1 MAVVSQPMQIYRV
14 GAGRIASSALFLALM
29 LAAPAA
35 LVLGRAL
42 PAHGLGLVLRLAAA
56 TACVVLVP
64 GGIFV
69 RALGRPHTF
78 GVAIAASFAW
88 SLAAV
93 AGALAVTFAVDGTI
107 DTTVWLLAGFSGVCL
122 VPALLRAPVP
132 SERSERITIAGVAGA
147 AALFAGAVWWTS
159 NTIYGDALF
168 HLGRVRKLDSF
179 DLTSL
184 SVVDEFKNGGLHP
197 GYAFPAWHAAVALVA
212 RLADVDPATAMLHM
226 PAILTPLAVVLA
238 YAAGAAL
245 FRSYGGGVAVAAA
258 QVGLIGF
265 SRAGTGSFDFLALP
279 PTVARALII
288 PALLALVF
296 SLAAGGR
303 RRQVLSISAASIVLA
318 LVHPTYAF
326 FAAVP
331 LVGFLLARAVLAPRL
346 WRENLRI
353 AASVP
358 AVLIPAGL
366 YALWLKPIVDE
377 TVSHRPDAA
386 ERRRAIAHYGQQI
399 DVVHGLLRLA
409 PETISR
415 GGAVAVAGLIA
426 IPAAALAGTRR
437 WAAYVLGASL
447 AVLALVL
454 VPWAFDNLSDAVSV
468 SQARRLAIFLPIPF
482 AVAGSGEHPR
492 PLSPRRLPGRVRSR
506 RSPTARL
513 PRRVLVLPRRGRAA
527 LAGLAR
533 SGRSGGGLIAA
544 AVVRRGVPLGE
555 PIWTAAVALAL
566 VAPIGLAGLAYLE
579 RDDPDRLRLTP
590 GLVHAL
596 RTKVPEKDVVF
607 SDLETSY
614 RIEAYAPVYVS
625 VAPPAHVAD
634 TKDNYPY
641 ERREDV
647 IKFLRSGSVAI
658 PRRYHA
664 DWIVVAKRPRHHR
677 PAEGLLGLALRSLPR
692 HEAFAT
698 RERERGLAHVL
709 LLVERVDLQD
719 VRTVRERSRVER
731 VREIELVA
739 APTTR
744 LVLERPRR
752 VNEVE

>member
-1 MAVVSQPMQIYRV
+1 MAVVSQSMRIYRV
-14 GAGRIASSALFLALM
+14 RVGRIGSSALFLALV

-35 LVLGRAL
+35 LLLGRAL
-42 PAHGLGLVLRLAAA
+42 PPHGLGLVLRLTAAS
-56 TACVVLVP
+56 ACVLLVP

-69 RALGRPHTF
+69 RALSRPHTF

-88 SLAAV
+88 SLAAL
-93 AGALAVTFAVDGTI
+93 AGALALTFALDGTI
-107 DTTVWLLAGFSGVCL
+107 ETTLWLIAGFAGVSL
-122 VPALLRAPVP
+122 VPALLRAPVHSEE
-132 SERSERITIAGVAGA
+132 SERVTIAGVAA
-147 AALFAGAVWWTS
+147 AATVFAGAVWWTS
-159 NTIYGDALF
+159 NSIYGDALF
-168 HLGRVRKLDSF
+168 HLGRVRKLETL

-184 SVVDEFKNGGLHP
+184 GVVNEFRQGGLHP
-197 GYAFPAWHAAVALVA
+197 GYAFPVWHSGVALVA
-212 RLADVDPATAMLHM
+212 RLADVDPTVVMLHL

-245 FRSYGGGVAVAAA
+245 FRSYGAGVATAAA
-258 QVGLIGF
+258 QVGLLGF

-279 PTVARALII
+279 PTVARALIA

-303 RRQVLSISAASIVLA
+303 RRQVLSISAASIALA

-331 LVGFLLARAVLAPRL
+331 LAGFLLVRVVLAPTL

-353 AASVP
+353 AAALP
-358 AVLIPAGL
+358 AVLLPAGL

-386 ERRRAIAHYGQQI
+386 ERRRAIAHYAGQI
-399 DVVHGLLRLA
+399 DVWHGLLRLA

-415 GGAVAVAGLIA
+415 GGAIAVAGLIA

-447 AVLALVL
+447 TVLTIVL
-454 VPWAFDNLSDAVSV
+454 VPWTFDYFTDVVSV

-482 AVAGSGEHPR
+482 AVAGAASLLGRYRLAGCLAAFGSGG
-492 PLSPRRLPGRVRSR
+492 LLQLAYPGEFSYF
-506 RSPTARL
+506 
-513 PRRVLVLPRRGRAA
+513 LVVGGPPWPVWLA
-527 LAGLAR
+527 LAGA
-533 SGRSGGGLIAA
+533 GVGLVAA
-544 AVVRRGVPLGE
+544 AIVRRGVAEGA
-555 PIWTAAVALAL
+555 PIWTAAVALSL
-566 VAPIGLAGLAYLE
+566 VAPVALAGLAYLQ
-579 RDDPDRLRLTP
+579 RDEPDRLRLTP

-596 RTKVPEKDVVF
+596 RTKVQPREVVF

-625 VAPPAHVAD
+625 AAPPAHVAD

-641 ERREDV
+641 ERRDDV
-647 IKFLRSGSVAI
+647 IRFLHSGSLAV

-664 DWIVVAKRPRHHR
+664 QWIVIAKRRFDLH
-677 PAEGLLGLALRSLPR
+677 LDLPKVYSDSR
-692 HEAFAT
+692 F
-698 RERERGLAHVL
+698 
-709 LLVERVDLQD
+709 DLY
-719 VRTVRERSRVER
+719 R
-731 VREIELVA
+731 VR
-739 APTTR
+739 
-744 LVLERPRR
+744 RR
-752 VNEVE
+752 S

>member
-1 MAVVSQPMQIYRV
+1 VAVVTQPMRIYRV
-14 GAGRIASSALFLALM
+14 GAGRLGSSALFLALV
-29 LAAPAA
+29 LAAPAT

-42 PAHGLGLVLRLAAA
+42 PAHGLGLIVRLAAA
-56 TACVVLVP
+56 SACVLIVP
-64 GGIFV
+64 GAVFV

-88 SLAAV
+88 SLAAL
-93 AGALAVTFAVDGTI
+93 AGALALTFASGGTI
-107 DTTVWLLAGFSGVCL
+107 TTTLWLVAAFSAVSL
-122 VPALLRAPVP
+122 VPALMRAPVP
-132 SERSERITIAGVAGA
+132 SDQSERVTIAGVTA
-147 AALFAGAVWWTS
+147 AATLFAGAVWWAS
-159 NTIYGDALF
+159 NTVYGDALF
-168 HLGRVRKLDSF
+168 HLGRVRKLESF
-179 DLTSL
+179 QLTSL
-184 SVVDEFKNGGLHP
+184 SVVDEFRHGGLHP
-197 GYAFPAWHAAVALVA
+197 GYAFPVWHAGLAMIA
-212 RLADVDPATAMLHM
+212 RLADVDPTVVMLHL
-226 PAILTPLAVVLA
+226 PAILTPLAVILA

-245 FRSYGGGVAVAAA
+245 FRSYGAGVATAAA

-279 PTVARALII
+279 PTVARALIA

-296 SLAAGGR
+296 SLVAGGR
-303 RRQVLSISAASIVLA
+303 RRQVLSISAASIALA

-331 LVGFLLARAVLAPRL
+331 LAGFLLARVVLAWPL

-353 AASVP
+353 AASLP

-377 TVSHRPDAA
+377 TVSHRPDAV
-386 ERRRAIAHYGQQI
+386 ERRRALVHYAGQV

-415 GGAVAVAGLIA
+415 GGAIAVAGLVA
-426 IPAAALAGTRR
+426 IPMAALAGTRR

-454 VPWAFDNLSDAVSV
+454 LPWAFDNLSDAVSV

-482 AVAGSGEHPR
+482 AVAGAASLLGRYRLAGCLAAFGAGGLLQLVYPGEF
-492 PLSPRRLPGRVRSR
+492 SYF
-506 RSPTARL
+506 
-513 PRRVLVLPRRGRAA
+513 LVVGGPPWPVWLA
-527 LAGLAR
+527 LAGA
-533 SGRSGGGLIAA
+533 GIGLIAA
-544 AVVRRGVPLGE
+544 AFVRRSAPEAPPL
-555 PIWTAAVALAL
+555 WTAAVALSL
-566 VAPIGLAGLAYLE
+566 VAPVGLAGLAYVK
-579 RDDPDRLRLTP
+579 RDEPDRFRLTP
-590 GLVHAL
+590 GLIHAL
-596 RTKVPEKDVVF
+596 RTTVPARDTVF

-647 IKFLRSGSVAI
+647 IEFLHTGSVSI

-664 DWIVVAKRPRHHR
+664 QWVVVAKRRFDLPLKLPKVYSDSRFDLYRVSPR
-677 PAEGLLGLALRSLPR
+677 S
-692 HEAFAT
+692 
-698 RERERGLAHVL
+698 
-709 LLVERVDLQD
+709 
-719 VRTVRERSRVER
+719 
-731 VREIELVA
+731 
-739 APTTR
+739 
-744 LVLERPRR
+744 
-752 VNEVE
+752 